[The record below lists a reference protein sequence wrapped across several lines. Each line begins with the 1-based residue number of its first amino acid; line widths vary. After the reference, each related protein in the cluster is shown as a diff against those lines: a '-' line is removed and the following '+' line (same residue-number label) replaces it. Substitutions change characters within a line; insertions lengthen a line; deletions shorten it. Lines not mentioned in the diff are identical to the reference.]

1 MNKEHTEI
9 YTRETEKLDFSTPV
23 FSQYLERFKSITEP
37 KEKTIAIYNFVRDN
51 WRYNPYHLNFNDYA
65 YKASYIIQKK
75 DGHCLDKAIILVSL
89 LRASGIPARLHL
101 AKVKNHIA
109 VERLEEKF
117 GISELTPHGMV
128 NVLLNDK
135 WLKLSPAFNKE
146 LCALCNVDVLEFNG
160 EEDSIFQEYDK
171 AGNTFMEYLEDYGHF
186 EDVPVDFI
194 RNNMKEN
201 YPHLQNLVDDEG
213 ILNV

>member
-1 MNKEHTEI
+1 MHVIETYLKETS
-9 YTRETEKLDFSTPV
+9 TLDFSDKAVQDHLPQFEHIV
-23 FSQYLERFKSITEP
+23 DPID
-37 KEKTIAIYNFVRDN
+37 KTIAIYKYVRDH

-75 DGHCLDKAIILVSL
+75 DGHCLDKAIILIAL
-89 LRASGIPARLHL
+89 LRANGIPARLHL

-128 NVLLNDK
+128 NVYLNDQ

-146 LCALCNVDVLEFNG
+146 LCCLLYTSDA
-160 EEDSIFQEYDK
+160 
-171 AGNTFMEYLEDYGHF
+171 A
-186 EDVPVDFI
+186 
-194 RNNMKEN
+194 
-201 YPHLQNLVDDEG
+201 DD
-213 ILNV
+213 